1 MPKLLLPFERR
12 LRTFGGAKHPSPYIM
27 FSVVRRSF
35 DIRLCFGN
43 IQFPLAERGRSDRE
57 EYFDVASENVGLCR
71 LHTPLRF
78 AQDDSTYRGLWYGG
92 FFGLPKALP
101 SGELSAKLTER
112 AYERCD
118 NVTFSRRPVGGDIRP
133 RSARIARLNGI
144 CKHSAVR

>member
-12 LRTFGGAKHPSPYIM
+12 LRTFGGAKHPFPYIM

-35 DIRLCFGN
+35 DSVFG
-43 IQFPLAERGRSDRE
+43 
-57 EYFDVASENVGLCR
+57 
-71 LHTPLRF
+71 F

-118 NVTFSRRPVGGDIRP
+118 NVTFSHRPVGGDIRP